1 MWTMIIADDEPIII
15 RGIRKMVDWEKM
27 GIQIV
32 GCCND
37 GSSALMEIVKKKPDI
52 AILDISMP
60 GKTGLDILKEMN
72 CIGLATK
79 VVFISGFQQFDYA
92 VEALRLGAVNYLL
105 KPVNKDDLIENVKS
119 CLGGQAMPETK
130 FDEEKPD
137 LELLTGQTAVYEAL
151 VEQEETSYVPAAVY
165 LYLDSRI
172 SSVERRLIEFSIYH
186 AVEKYIQDQGM
197 GILFYRN
204 KKPCVVFKN
213 CTVPEAREYAVR
225 LIADME
231 AETHNRI
238 GLALGE
244 EVSDMA
250 DIPLSYQKAQKACDS
265 LYFKSGLTA
274 PVAVYG
280 ETVSTFRFT
289 YQDMKE
295 SRQKIMEAAI
305 EMDVDRVG
313 KEFDHYRKIVSSLS
327 MGDRETAVF
336 HLLTIIHMLEERL
349 DHMGISTEKLD
360 SNRMI
365 AEALECGSYD
375 QMCGTAFGFL
385 TRFIKIMQGVLQKND
400 KKDIIR
406 ARAYIEDHYMENL
419 TLDVMAQYVHM
430 NASYFSSFFK
440 KQTGENF
447 KEYLNK
453 IRLKH
458 ALELLLSTD
467 KKSYEI
473 ADEVGFS
480 EAKYFSEL
488 FQKMYGKTPVAYRKE
503 LRSGIGN

>member
-32 GCCND
+32 GCCSD

-72 CIGLATK
+72 CMGLATK

-130 FDEEKPD
+130 FDGEKPD
-137 LELLTGQTAVYEAL
+137 QGLLAGQTAVYEAL

-165 LYLDSRI
+165 LYLDRGV
-172 SSVERRLIEFSIYH
+172 SSAERRLIEFSICH
-186 AVEKYIQDQGM
+186 AVEKYVQDQEM

-213 CTVPEAREYAVR
+213 CTVSGAKEYAAR
-225 LIADME
+225 LIADLE

-265 LYFKSGLTA
+265 LYFKSGLAA
-274 PVAVYG
+274 PVSVYG
-280 ETVSTFRFT
+280 EAASAHRFT

-295 SRQKIMEAAI
+295 ARQKIMEAAI
-305 EMDVDRVG
+305 EMDTDRVG
-313 KEFDHYRKIVSSLS
+313 REFGHYRKIVSGLS

-349 DHMGISTEKLD
+349 DHMGIST
-360 SNRMI
+360 
-365 AEALECGSYD
+365 
-375 QMCGTAFGFL
+375 
-385 TRFIKIMQGVLQKND
+385 
-400 KKDIIR
+400 
-406 ARAYIEDHYMENL
+406 ENL

-503 LRSGIGN
+503 LRSGIR